1 MNKHTI
7 TRRAIF
13 ALAGEMATH
22 CDKLQHTVALYVA
35 IARETS
41 WWGGVEGK
49 RDKYGVRVTKRE
61 RQCVYVCARER
72 E

>member
-1 MNKHTI
+1 
-7 TRRAIF
+7 
-13 ALAGEMATH
+13 MATH